1 MGVVK
6 GLKRMR
12 HQVKL
17 RELGLSSIKKK
28 NVSVGI

>member
-6 GLKRMR
+6 GLKHMR

-17 RELGLSSIKKK
+17 RELGLSSIKK